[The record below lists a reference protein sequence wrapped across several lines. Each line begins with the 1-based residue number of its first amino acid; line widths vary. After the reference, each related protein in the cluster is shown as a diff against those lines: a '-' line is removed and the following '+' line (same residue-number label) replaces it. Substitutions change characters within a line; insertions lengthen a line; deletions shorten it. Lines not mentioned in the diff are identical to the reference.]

1 MGRRGVAPCDLPTT
15 TTLRCTPSRM
25 AFAHLL
31 LPLLSLAGPIQSGS
45 IVHADQVEDRLEVL
59 VQHPGLDYGELQV
72 HQYGSLQQSFKLKP
86 GENRLQY
93 VLPRTGDPLA
103 ISRVGLGHVING
115 GNLIDTKS
123 IDVVEPVDLDHGSHL
138 ALTADDVRELRKR
151 FALEPRAAR
160 VLNNLLAEADDQLS
174 GPLFIPDNG
183 GTWANGYRCP
193 DHGVF
198 LEMVTLYQHRC
209 PTDGKIWTGSEFD
222 SALATFLH
230 LDAGHQAWIQ
240 AVAYIL
246 TGKASHAQRV
256 HDILLGY
263 SQKYPGYPLHD
274 EQGRPHARGGKAF
287 GQTLDEA
294 IWLID
299 LLRGY
304 DLLRGTGVLSPVEQ
318 EQIEEMVFRLAMEVV
333 DNNDL
338 GISNIQNWHNSAVF
352 LAALTLGDAPAAS
365 EAVRSASGLDRQAQL
380 GISGDGLW
388 YEGSFGYHFYTFRA
402 MLPMLQAMQRI
413 GFDTDLSKVES
424 MLDMPLRSA
433 FPDGSLAM
441 INDGA
446 FQTFADNLRND
457 YEQAIP
463 FWPTADVCGPLVEYG
478 RGLSY
483 ESVIFG
489 VAELPFADSQEYPGA
504 NFEDS
509 GMAALRTGPKGDRTT
524 VMLDYGS
531 HGGFHG
537 HYDKLG
543 LSVWH
548 KQKSV
553 LLEAGAV
560 GYGTV
565 LSDGYF
571 TRTLAHNTVVIDGLD
586 QAASTGKLEIY
597 DTIDENA
604 RIVAS
609 ADDAYP
615 GVELRRQVVNTE
627 WGHIVDGVSVIA
639 AQPVVADYV
648 LHSAGTITHN
658 YSLTPG
664 SLGFGGAYDFLTDVE
679 TLSISQD
686 LQFSF
691 DGPEGSAVINI
702 IGEPGTEIF
711 IAKAPGFPL
720 GSEHD
725 VLIVRRNKANAV
737 FGATI
742 TENGSTLD
750 GFEIELDDQ
759 PGDPALKLKIQ
770 GAGQMRLPFYP

>member
-1 MGRRGVAPCDLPTT
+1 
-15 TTLRCTPSRM
+15 M

-31 LPLLSLAGPIQSGS
+31 LPLLSLVTSAQSGS
-45 IVHADQVEDRLEVL
+45 IVHAEQVDDRLEVL
-59 VQHPGLDYGELQV
+59 VQHPGLDYGDLQV
-72 HQYGSLQQSFKLKP
+72 HQYGSLQQTFKLKP
-86 GENRLQY
+86 GENRLHY

-103 ISRVGLGHVING
+103 ESRVGLAHVDQG
-115 GNLIDTKS
+115 GNLLDS
-123 IDVVEPVDLDHGSHL
+123 GWFDVVEPVDLANSSHL

-151 FALEPRAAR
+151 FALEPRANR
-160 VLNNLLAEADDQLS
+160 VLNNLLDEASDQLS
-174 GPLFIPDNG
+174 GPLFIPDTG

-209 PTDGKIWTGSEFD
+209 PTDDKIWTGPEFD

-240 AVAYIL
+240 AVAYTL
-246 TGKASHAQRV
+246 TGNASHAQRV

-304 DLLRGTGVLSPVEQ
+304 DLLRGTGVLTQVE
-318 EQIEEMVFRLAMEVV
+318 EKKIEESVFRLAMDVV

-338 GISNIQNWHNSAVF
+338 GIGNIQNWHNSAVF
-352 LAALTLGDAPAAS
+352 LAALTLGDAPSAS
-365 EAVRSASGLDRQAQL
+365 EAVRSASGLERQARL
-380 GISGDGLW
+380 GISSDGLW

-413 GFDTDLSKVES
+413 GFETDLSKIES
-424 MLDMPLRSA
+424 MINMPLRSA

-441 INDGA
+441 INDGSL
-446 FQTFADNLRND
+446 QTFADNLRND
-457 YEQAIP
+457 YEQALP
-463 FWPTADVCGPLVEYG
+463 FWSTADVCSPLVEYG

-489 VAELPFADSQEYPGA
+489 VADLPFVDSQDYPGA

-509 GMAALRTGPKGDRTT
+509 GVAVLRTGPKGDRTT
-524 VMLDYGS
+524 VMLDYGA

-548 KQKSV
+548 KQKPV

-560 GYGTV
+560 GYGTA

-586 QAASTGKLEIY
+586 QEASAGQLETY
-597 DTIDENA
+597 ETLGENS

-609 ADDAYP
+609 ANDAYP
-615 GVELRRQVVNTE
+615 GIELRRQVVNTE
-627 WGHIVDGVSVIA
+627 WGHIVDGISVIA
-639 AQPVVADYV
+639 PQPVIADYV
-648 LHSAGTITHN
+648 LHSSGTIEHN
-658 YSLTPG
+658 YSLAPG
-664 SLGFGGAYDFLTDVE
+664 SLGFTGAYDFLTDVE

-686 LQFSF
+686 LTFRFQ
-691 DGPEGSAVINI
+691 GPQGDSVINI

-720 GSEHD
+720 GSDHD
-725 VLIVRRNKANAV
+725 VLIVRRNKANTV

-759 PGDPALKLKIQ
+759 PGDPALKLKVQ
-770 GAGQMRLPFYP
+770 GAGQYRLPFYP